1 MSEIP
6 RRKPNRADE
15 GFARL
20 SLILGIDT
28 ADVVG
33 SVALVADD
41 DRVGFSTFQTPPTYA
56 ENLARKIAHLLEK
69 ADVAASDLAGVAVSS
84 GPGSFTGLR
93 IGISTALGI
102 TAALGIPIVGVE
114 TLPARA
120 AAMGRRNEL
129 LCPVLNAGNGL
140 IFFAFF
146 QWEEAGPV
154 RITEDSALEP
164 EKFCQ
169 RIERPTL
176 VWGGGAEHYH
186 DILDAEAG
194 RGLRLIPRG
203 SGLRRRQRW
212 PLPQSLGYEPGR
224 AIRPPGFNPG
234 TSVKLR
240 LGYNGDGGMPGS
252 VRRVFEK

>member
-6 RRKPNRADE
+6 LRKPNGADE
-15 GFARL
+15 GYARL

-33 SVALVADD
+33 SVALVADG
-41 DRVGFSTFQTPPTYA
+41 DRVEFSTFQTPPTYA

-140 IFFAFF
+140 IFFALF

-169 RIERPTL
+169 RIDRPTL

-186 DILDAEAG
+186 DIFDSEAG
-194 RGLRLIPRG
+194 RGLRLLPRG
-203 SGLRRRQRW
+203 QWPSAAAEVAIVAESRIRTGAGDPPAGFQPRYVREAEARVQWRRRYAGERSEG
-212 PLPQSLGYEPGR
+212 L
-224 AIRPPGFNPG
+224 
-234 TSVKLR
+234 
-240 LGYNGDGGMPGS
+240 
-252 VRRVFEK
+252 